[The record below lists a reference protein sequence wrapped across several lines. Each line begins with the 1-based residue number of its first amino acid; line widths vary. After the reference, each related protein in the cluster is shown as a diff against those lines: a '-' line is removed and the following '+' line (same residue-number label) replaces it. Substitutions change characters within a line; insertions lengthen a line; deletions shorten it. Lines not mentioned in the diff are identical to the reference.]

1 MIGERAVG
9 AITMSSRD
17 GGNFVARTGTVRAL
31 SNISAGD
38 DDEGGEDQ
46 QERNV
51 IRRTFRTGTVRVVSR
66 SKNVDV
72 KLLVK
77 GRCRTPTIV
86 GAGCLLIINKGER
99 SFPRSEPIED
109 RIEIRDYPDLLRRA
123 GAGNTAVEKIENM
136 GLESGLTILFQHL
149 TNTKLRNS
157 ASFPWLIKVKLH
169 IHQAIQGDGSV
180 WEPSRECAKLLDDI
194 DGIVD
199 SLEVT
204 HDGVIP
210 SEENAIL
217 DGLADEAM
225 NEKRS
230 SYTMHSNS
238 APHMFGHS

>member
-1 MIGERAVG
+1 
-9 AITMSSRD
+9 MSSRD
-17 GGNFVARTGTVRAL
+17 DGNFVARTGTVRAL

-51 IRRTFRTGTVRVVSR
+51 RRTFRTGTVRVLSR
-66 SKNVDV
+66 STNVHV

-86 GAGCLLIINKGER
+86 GAGSLLIINKGER

-157 ASFPWLIKVKLH
+157 SRGSASSPWLIKVKLH
-169 IHQAIQGDGSV
+169 IHQAIQGDRTV
-180 WEPSRECAKLLDDI
+180 WEPSKECAKLLDDI
-194 DGIVD
+194 DGLVD

-225 NEKRS
+225 DEKRS